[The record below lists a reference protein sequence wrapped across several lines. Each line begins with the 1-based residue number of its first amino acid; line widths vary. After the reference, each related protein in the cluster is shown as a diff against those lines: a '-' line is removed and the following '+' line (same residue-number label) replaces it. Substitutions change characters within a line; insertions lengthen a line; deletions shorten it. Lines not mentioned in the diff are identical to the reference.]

1 MSNKWI
7 RKGDKVVVIAG
18 NEKGSVGNVR
28 ARDGDRVIIEGL
40 NIRKKHVKPKQKMQ
54 PGIVEMESPM
64 HISNVSICNEDG
76 KAVKIK
82 AKISKNGSKQLIY
95 TEKGKEVVYRDLKKN
110 KE

>member
-28 ARDGDRVIIEGL
+28 AREGDRVIIEGL

-54 PGIVEMESPM
+54 PGIVEMECPI
-64 HISNVSICNEDG
+64 HISNISYCNDEG
-76 KAVKIK
+76 KRVKIK
-82 AKISKNGSKQLIY
+82 AKTSKNGSKKLIY
-95 TEKGKEVVYRDLKKN
+95 MEAGKEVVYRDLKKN

>member
-18 NEKGSVGNVR
+18 NEKGSTGNVR
-28 ARDGDRVIIEGL
+28 AREGDRVIIEGL
-40 NIRKKHVKPKQKMQ
+40 NIRKKHVKAKQKMQ

-64 HISNVSICNEDG
+64 HISNISLCSEEG
-76 KAVKIK
+76 KPVKIK
-82 AKISKNGSKQLIY
+82 AKISKDGSKKLIY
-95 TEKGKEVVYRDLKKN
+95 LEAGKEVLYRDLKKK

>member
-18 NEKGSVGNVR
+18 NEKGNVGNVR
-28 ARDGDRVIIEGL
+28 AREGDRVIIEGL

-54 PGIVEMESPM
+54 PGIVEMEAPM
-64 HISNVSICNEDG
+64 HISNISLCSEEG
-76 KAVKIK
+76 KPLKIK
-82 AKISKNGSKQLIY
+82 AKISKDGAKKLVY
-95 TEKGKEVVYRDLKKN
+95 MDAGKEVVYRDLKKK

>member
-18 NEKGSVGNVR
+18 NEKGSIGNVR
-28 ARDGDRVIIEGL
+28 AREGDRVIIEGL

-54 PGIVEMESPM
+54 PGIVEMESPI
-64 HISNVSICNEDG
+64 HISNISICDEEG
-76 KAVKIK
+76 KPVKIK
-82 AKISKNGSKQLIY
+82 AKSSKDGSKKLIY
-95 TEKGKEVVYRDLKKN
+95 MEAGKEVLYRDLKKK

>member
-1 MSNKWI
+1 MTNKWI

-18 NEKGSVGNVR
+18 NEKGSVGSIR

-64 HISNVSICNEDG
+64 HISNVSICNEEG
-76 KAVKIK
+76 KPVKIK
-82 AKISKNGSKQLIY
+82 AKISKDGSKKLIY
-95 TEKGKEVVYRDLKKN
+95 MEAGKEVLYRDLKKK